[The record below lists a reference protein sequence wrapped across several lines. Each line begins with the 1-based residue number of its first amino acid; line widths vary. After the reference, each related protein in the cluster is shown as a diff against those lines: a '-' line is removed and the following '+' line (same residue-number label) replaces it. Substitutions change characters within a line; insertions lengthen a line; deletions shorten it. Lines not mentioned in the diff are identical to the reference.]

1 MRIDVLRP
9 VALLLLLG
17 LPLAGQANVVVWESA
32 NSKIDTTNYTGLGES
47 WWFANF
53 GNPNP
58 VVGATTDSFE
68 ARNLPS
74 WIRLETRHS
83 FIGKD
88 DTGVGTDATPRTGY
102 SFVEN
107 SSGTAGG
114 DTVGGQPNF
123 NTLTLPNGVSGVS
136 GQVREIQQGLNNT
149 STQAFLRILPGAPD
163 SFRLWVVT
171 DNGSGANFSSDRR
184 LRVSLRNTNG
194 PPLYAGDLSVSEAE
208 ALPGGVALIGT
219 GSLPAANNGTADAWS
234 FLLSGVQLNDVV
246 AIRPTGSNVSGSYAS
261 FSGIIIQAI
270 PEPSSML
277 MLAAIV
283 GLGGGWQAVRI
294 RRKKVA
300 GV

>member
-1 MRIDVLRP
+1 MRSFFGKL
-9 VALLLLLG
+9 ALLAG
-17 LPLAGQANVVVWESA
+17 VAVVPLSSMANVVVWESG

-47 WWFANF
+47 FWFANF

-74 WIRLETRHS
+74 WIRLETRHA

-149 STQAFLRILPGAPD
+149 STQAFLRILPGAPS

-171 DNGSGANFSSDRR
+171 DNGAGANFSSDRR
-184 LRVSLRNTNG
+184 IRVNLRNTTG
-194 PPLYAGDLSVSEAE
+194 PPLYPDSGSAVEAE
-208 ALPGGVALIGT
+208 ALPGGGAIGS
-219 GSLPAANNGTADAWS
+219 GLLPAANNGTADAWS
-234 FLLSGVQLNDVV
+234 FLLSGIDTNDIVS
-246 AIRPTGSNVSGSYAS
+246 IRPTSSAVTGSYAS
-261 FSGIIIQAI
+261 FAGIVIQTV
-270 PEPSSML
+270 PEPSSVL
-277 MLAAIV
+277 MLATIV
-283 GLGGGWQAVRI
+283 GIGGGWQAVRI
-294 RRKKVA
+294 RRKKSA
-300 GV
+300 GL